1 MQFCLQEKHQK
12 IFLKRVLIDENQPCV
27 CAHKTQ
33 QKQIVFI
40 PFACKRLE
48 NEVFKYFLWSSKG
61 VQTAFQVQRTSF
73 AIKKYLKINRKIAV
87 EKEE

>member
-40 PFACKRLE
+40 PFACKYAE
-48 NEVFKYFLWSSKG
+48 NEVFKYFYGLLRACK
-61 VQTAFQVQRTSF
+61 QCFKFNAPNLQ
-73 AIKKYLKINRKIAV
+73 
-87 EKEE
+87 

>member
-33 QKQIVFI
+33 QKQIVFVL
-40 PFACKRLE
+40 FTCKCTV
-48 NEVFKYFLWSSKG
+48 NEVFKYFMVFEERANSVSS
-61 VQTAFQVQRTSF
+61 S
-73 AIKKYLKINRKIAV
+73 IHLICNKKVPKNQ
-87 EKEE
+87 

>member
-40 PFACKRLE
+40 SFACKFPE
-48 NEVFKYFLWSSKG
+48 NEVFKYFYGL
-61 VQTAFQVQRTSF
+61 
-73 AIKKYLKINRKIAV
+73 
-87 EKEE
+87 

>member
-33 QKQIVFI
+33 Q
-40 PFACKRLE
+40 
-48 NEVFKYFLWSSKG
+48 
-61 VQTAFQVQRTSF
+61 
-73 AIKKYLKINRKIAV
+73 
-87 EKEE
+87 

>member
-33 QKQIVFI
+33 QKQIVFVLSV
-40 PFACKRLE
+40 CKRSV
-48 NEVFKYFLWSSKG
+48 NEMFKYFYALRRACK
-61 VQTAFQVQRTSF
+61 QRF
-73 AIKKYLKINRKIAV
+73 KFNAPYLQ
-87 EKEE
+87 

>member
-33 QKQIVFI
+33 QKQIVFVL
-40 PFACKRLE
+40 FVCKCAV
-48 NEVFKYFLWSSKG
+48 NEVFKYFYALRRVGK
-61 VQTAFQVQRTSF
+61 QCFKLNAP
-73 AIKKYLKINRKIAV
+73 YLQ
-87 EKEE
+87 

>member
-40 PFACKRLE
+40 PFAYKCTV
-48 NEVFKYFLWSSKG
+48 NEVFKYFMVFEERANSVSS
-61 VQTAFQVQRTSF
+61 S
-73 AIKKYLKINRKIAV
+73 IHLICNKKVPKN
-87 EKEE
+87 

>member
-1 MQFCLQEKHQK
+1 MQFCLQEKYQK

-48 NEVFKYFLWSSKG
+48 NEVFKYFYGLRRACK
-61 VQTAFQVQRTSF
+61 QRF
-73 AIKKYLKINRKIAV
+73 KFNAPNLQ
-87 EKEE
+87 

>member
-33 QKQIVFI
+33 QKQIVFVL
-40 PFACKRLE
+40 FTCKCAV
-48 NEVFKYFLWSSKG
+48 NEVFKYFYALRRVGK
-61 VQTAFQVQRTSF
+61 QCF
-73 AIKKYLKINRKIAV
+73 KLNEPYLQ
-87 EKEE
+87 